1 MRRSIYERYF
11 KFNDIIK
18 EMNKKN
24 TSPDEIQKHIESLGN
39 RIECQFPL
47 LVPELTQEQRIE

>member
-1 MRRSIYERYF
+1 
-11 KFNDIIK
+11 
-18 EMNKKN
+18 MNKKN

>member
-1 MRRSIYERYF
+1 MREQYDAMKKSQLVLT
-11 KFNDIIK
+11 